1 MAEVLTTLFHDLD
14 LVPSDIA
21 AGLLLLH
28 LRMKRG
34 REELRLRRVEP
45 QNRRPITECPRSTA
59 NVLTSSPTPDA
70 ASRAEFS
77 PSALSVPPSAACSPN
92 IVTGTMNHLGSI
104 MYKIK
109 SNKLLLV
116 VSYKVFYQLKGGIAT
131 CPLSRSLRLDES
143 FRCSRVHEIRSGLLR
158 LDVVFSRRVLEWTL
172 HSEKRTRLLFLRQ
185 VFRRNHS
192 LELNTELDSNFPERG
207 LQDKLMTIVVTAI
220 WPPSKR

>member
-109 SNKLLLV
+109 LASIGCFI
-116 VSYKVFYQLKGGIAT
+116 SSIFYQLKGGIAT
-131 CPLSRSLRLDES
+131 CTLSRSLRLDES

-192 LELNTELDSNFPERG
+192 LELSTELDSNFPERG